1 MISGAGQDVT
11 QGKTNFLATAI
22 LHNTLLTAEE
32 EKRLRSVAKNA
43 IISAFTLEIQKVFLC
58 FDWLILLCM
67 LLPFK

>member
-32 EKRLRSVAKNA
+32 EGNV
-43 IISAFTLEIQKVFLC
+43 
-58 FDWLILLCM
+58 
-67 LLPFK
+67 

>member
-1 MISGAGQDVT
+1 MISGAGQDAT
-11 QGKTNFLATAI
+11 QGKTNFLETAI

-43 IISAFTLEIQKVFLC
+43 IISAFTLEILKVFLC

-67 LLPFK
+67 LLPLK